1 MTRIKQSS
9 TITNLQDALKELQCN
24 KCGSLLKW
32 KTDFSDINQP
42 KYLATHCNQDF
53 VMSIAT
59 VRVET
64 QKVDKNMSKFED
76 AMAAKDSKEQDLSTT
91 KKVSSVPHDK
101 DVEIATIKKA
111 QAPGKDSGSNRNED
125 YNKYKK
131 DTKHYDRELILP
143 SDSNVVKG
151 NV

>member
-9 TITNLQDALKELQCN
+9 TITNLQDALRELQCN

-32 KTDFSDINQP
+32 KTNFSDINQP
-42 KYLATHCNQDF
+42 KYLSTHCNQDF

-64 QKVDKNMSKFED
+64 QKVDKNKGKFEN

-91 KKVSSVPHDK
+91 KKVSSAPHEK
-101 DVEIATIKKA
+101 DAELTTIKKA
-111 QAPGKDSGSNRNED
+111 QALGNDSGSNRIED

-131 DTKHYDRELILP
+131 DTKRYDRELILP

>member
-1 MTRIKQSS
+1 MTRIKQSN
-9 TITNLQDALKELQCN
+9 TITNLQYALKELQCN

-32 KTDFSDINQP
+32 KTNFSDINQP
-42 KYLATHCNQDF
+42 KYISTHCNQDF
-53 VMSIAT
+53 VISIAT

-64 QKVDKNMSKFED
+64 QKVDEDKGKFEN
-76 AMAAKDSKEQDLSTT
+76 AMAAKDSKEQNPSTT
-91 KKVSSVPHDK
+91 KKVSSASHDK
-101 DVEIATIKKA
+101 VAEPTTLKKA
-111 QAPGKDSGSNRNED
+111 QAPSKDSGSNRDED

>member
-32 KTDFSDINQP
+32 KTNFSDINQP

-64 QKVDKNMSKFED
+64 QKVDKNKSKFED

-91 KKVSSVPHDK
+91 KKVSSVPHGK
-101 DVEIATIKKA
+101 DAELTTIKKA
-111 QAPGKDSGSNRNED
+111 QAAGKDSGSNRNED

>member
-9 TITNLQDALKELQCN
+9 TITNLQYALKELQCN

-32 KTDFSDINQP
+32 KTNFSDINQP
-42 KYLATHCNQDF
+42 KYLSTHCNQDF
-53 VMSIAT
+53 VISIAT

-64 QKVDKNMSKFED
+64 LKVDMNKGEFEN
-76 AMAAKDSKEQDLSTT
+76 AMAVKDSTKQDPSTT
-91 KKVSSVPHDK
+91 KIVSSAFHDK
-101 DVEIATIKKA
+101 DAESTTIKRA
-111 QAPGKDSGSNRNED
+111 RAPSKDSGSNRDED

-131 DTKHYDRELILP
+131 DSKNYDRELILP

>member
-9 TITNLQDALKELQCN
+9 TITNLQYALKELQCN
-24 KCGSLLKW
+24 KCGFLLKW
-32 KTDFSDINQP
+32 KTNFSDINQP
-42 KYLATHCNQDF
+42 KYLSTHCNQDF
-53 VMSIAT
+53 VISIAT

-64 QKVDKNMSKFED
+64 QKVDKNKGKFEN
-76 AMAAKDSKEQDLSTT
+76 AMAVKDSTEQDPSTT
-91 KKVSSVPHDK
+91 KKVSSASHDK
-101 DVEIATIKKA
+101 NAEPTTIKRA
-111 QAPGKDSGSNRNED
+111 QAPSKDSGSNRHED

>member
-9 TITNLQDALKELQCN
+9 TITNLRYALKELHCN

-32 KTDFSDINQP
+32 KTNFSDINQP
-42 KYLATHCNQDF
+42 KYLSTHCNQDF
-53 VMSIAT
+53 VISIAT

-64 QKVDKNMSKFED
+64 QKVDKNKGKYEN
-76 AMAAKDSKEQDLSTT
+76 AVAVRETGEQDPNST
-91 KKVSSVPHDK
+91 KKVLSASHNKDAEPIARKRAQVPTK
-101 DVEIATIKKA
+101 DL
-111 QAPGKDSGSNRNED
+111 GSNRDEG
-125 YNKYKK
+125 YNKDKK

>member
-9 TITNLQDALKELQCN
+9 TITNLQYALKELQCN
-24 KCGSLLKW
+24 KCGSLLIW
-32 KTDFSDINQP
+32 KTNFSNINQP
-42 KYLATHCNQDF
+42 KYLSTHCNQDF
-53 VMSIAT
+53 VISIAT

-64 QKVDKNMSKFED
+64 LKVDMNKGEFEN
-76 AMAAKDSKEQDLSTT
+76 AMAVKDSTKQDPSTA
-91 KKVSSVPHDK
+91 KIVSSAFHDK
-101 DVEIATIKKA
+101 DAEPTTIKRA
-111 QAPGKDSGSNRNED
+111 RAPSKDSGSNHDED

-131 DTKHYDRELILP
+131 DTKNYDRELILP

>member
-1 MTRIKQSS
+1 MTRIKQSN
-9 TITNLQDALKELQCN
+9 TITNLQYALKGLQCN

-32 KTDFSDINQP
+32 KTNFSDINQP
-42 KYLATHCNQDF
+42 KYLSTHCNQDF
-53 VMSIAT
+53 VISIAT

-64 QKVDKNMSKFED
+64 QKKDENKGEFEN
-76 AMAAKDSKEQDLSTT
+76 AMAAKDSKEQNPSTP
-91 KKVSSVPHDK
+91 KKVSSTSHDK
-101 DVEIATIKKA
+101 VAEPTSLKQA
-111 QAPGKDSGSNRNED
+111 QAPSKDSGSNRDED

>member
-9 TITNLQDALKELQCN
+9 TITNLQFALKELHCN
-24 KCGSLLKW
+24 KCGFLLKW
-32 KTDFSDINQP
+32 KTNFSDINQP
-42 KYLATHCNQDF
+42 KYLSTHCNQDF
-53 VMSIAT
+53 VISIAT

-64 QKVDKNMSKFED
+64 QKVDKNKGKFEN

-101 DVEIATIKKA
+101 DAELTTIKKA
-111 QAPGKDSGSNRNED
+111 QAPAKDSGSNGNED

-131 DTKHYDRELILP
+131 DTKNYDRELILP

>member
-32 KTDFSDINQP
+32 KTNFSDINQP
-42 KYLATHCNQDF
+42 KYLSTHCNQDF

-64 QKVDKNMSKFED
+64 QKVEKNKGKFEN

-91 KKVSSVPHDK
+91 KKDSSVPHDK
-101 DVEIATIKKA
+101 DAELTTIKKA
-111 QAPGKDSGSNRNED
+111 HAPGKDSGSNRNED